1 MNILTLFKKYPPRD
15 IEVSVYGV
23 TQQTYETITKKPGS
37 FAAFERGLELL
48 LQSGIKV
55 RFKAMA
61 LRSNVHELS
70 QISDYCRKVTKDYFR
85 FDPLLHLRFDGDP
98 KRNEE
103 IKAER
108 LSPEEIVAI
117 ERADPERFES
127 MEKGCDKLIV
137 PEFSHYGC
145 NHLFHCGAGNGSFC
159 VSYDGKFRLC
169 SSLWHPDCIYDLR
182 KGSLEEAWS
191 TFIPQV
197 RDMRSDRQEFLEKC
211 RRCQI
216 INLCMWCPAHSH
228 LETGEMD
235 SVVDYFCQVA
245 HARAKALKRR
255 IVLFRMNNPAHS
267 MKKRIARIVIRI
279 QSFPLYK
286 LIRTSLK
293 PEIQVTEASVSDW
306 DKVHEILNPN
316 ASDSPPQSGAN
327 VTNYVAKI
335 SNKIVGHVQ
344 LVAAQKRGGFTG
356 RLVAVQPGCKAE
368 VQEIGY
374 RRVAELQSCTDG
386 PGTRYLQII
395 SFGV

>member
-1 MNILTLFKKYPPRD
+1 MKENTVKPVVTSIEIQDFALWDKMKNKRDLFSFDLEVTARCNNDCRHCYINLPAADKEAQRLELTLEEIDRIADEAADMGAFWCLITGGEPLLRKDFSDIYMCLKKKGILVSVFTNATLINHEHIELFKKYPPRD

-245 HARAKALKRR
+245 HARAKALKG
-255 IVLFRMNNPAHS
+255 
-267 MKKRIARIVIRI
+267 
-279 QSFPLYK
+279 
-286 LIRTSLK
+286 
-293 PEIQVTEASVSDW
+293 E
-306 DKVHEILNPN
+306 
-316 ASDSPPQSGAN
+316 
-327 VTNYVAKI
+327 
-335 SNKIVGHVQ
+335 
-344 LVAAQKRGGFTG
+344 
-356 RLVAVQPGCKAE
+356 
-368 VQEIGY
+368 
-374 RRVAELQSCTDG
+374 
-386 PGTRYLQII
+386 
-395 SFGV
+395 